1 MCIRDSGNG
10 EQRFNAAGVVGAGGA
25 ILVED
30 EELTAE
36 WVRDTLIPLL
46 DDAPKLATM
55 SERAASAG
63 TLDGTEQLYDLVRAA
78 LDTQPL
84 SLIHI

>member
-1 MCIRDSGNG
+1 MCIRDRV
-10 EQRFNAAGVVGAGGA
+10 QAGGA

-30 EELTAE
+30 KELTPE
-36 WVRDTLIPLL
+36 WVREILIPLL
-46 DDAPKLATM
+46 DDAPKLAQM

-78 LDTQPL
+78 LDAQSSAKPKEKR
-84 SLIHI
+84 